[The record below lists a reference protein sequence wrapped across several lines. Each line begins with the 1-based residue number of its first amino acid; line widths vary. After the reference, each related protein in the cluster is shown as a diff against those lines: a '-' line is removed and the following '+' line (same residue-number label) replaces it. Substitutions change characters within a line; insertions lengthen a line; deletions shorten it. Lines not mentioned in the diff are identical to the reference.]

1 MEAPPFKILAKIYTV
16 NEAVECP
23 LKDERVQTCKSQLA
37 LERQVGAV
45 QATAALLSQK
55 QSHDAQSKP

>member
-1 MEAPPFKILAKIYTV
+1 MLAKIYTV